1 MTSRSD
7 APGGSAPAPQLS
19 ADFFDFQQLLSVTE
33 QRALAELRDFFDT
46 EIRPFAD
53 DYWERAE
60 PPTHLLKR
68 AADMGMFRHAFP
80 EYTPFPNSA
89 VFRGWVAMELASA
102 DPSTATLIGVH
113 SGLAM
118 GAISVGGS
126 AEQRAEWMP
135 KLVTGEQIG
144 AFGLTEPNH
153 GSDTARGLETTAE
166 RRGDT
171 WVLNGAKR
179 WIGNAVFADFVVIW
193 ARDLSDQH
201 VKGFIV
207 RTPTTG
213 FTATKIERKYSM
225 RAVENAD
232 IVLDN
237 VIVPEHDRLQNVSG
251 FREVAEVLKHARAG
265 VGWQAVGV
273 SIAAYEAARAYAAQ
287 REQFGKPIASFQ
299 LVQVKLAECLAH
311 ISASLALCVRAA
323 QLQDAGTQA
332 DEHAAMVKAFTTAR
346 MRETVAMCR
355 DICGGNGIQLDY
367 GVARYFAD
375 AETVYTFDGTYDMN
389 SLVVGRAITGIAAFV

>member
-1 MTSRSD
+1 MTTPND
-7 APGGSAPAPQLS
+7 APRGTASAARLS
-19 ADFFDFQQLLSVTE
+19 ADFFAFQQLLTETE
-33 QRALAELRDFFDT
+33 QRALAELREFFDS

-60 PPTHLLKR
+60 PPKHLLAR
-68 AADMGMFRHAFP
+68 AAEMGMFRHAFP
-80 EYTPFPNSA
+80 DYAPFENSA

-126 AEQRAEWMP
+126 EAQRAEWMP
-135 KLVTGEQIG
+135 RLVTGEQIG

-153 GSDTARGLETTAE
+153 GSDTAKGLETTAE
-166 RRGDT
+166 RRGDE

-193 ARDLSDQH
+193 ARDVADNQ

-207 RTPTTG
+207 RTPAAG
-213 FTATKIERKYSM
+213 FTATKIERKQSM

-232 IVLDN
+232 IVLEN
-237 VIVPEHDRLQNVSG
+237 VIVPEHDRLQNVSS
-251 FREVAEVLKHARAG
+251 FREVAEVLRQARAG

-273 SIAAYEAARAYAAQ
+273 SIAAYEAALAYAKQ

-299 LVQVKLAECLAH
+299 LVQLKLSESLAN
-311 ISASLALCVRAA
+311 ITASLALCVRAS
-323 QLQDAGTQA
+323 QLQDEGSQS

-346 MRETVAMCR
+346 MRDTVAMCR

-389 SLVVGRAITGIAAFV
+389 SLVVGRAITGIAAFT